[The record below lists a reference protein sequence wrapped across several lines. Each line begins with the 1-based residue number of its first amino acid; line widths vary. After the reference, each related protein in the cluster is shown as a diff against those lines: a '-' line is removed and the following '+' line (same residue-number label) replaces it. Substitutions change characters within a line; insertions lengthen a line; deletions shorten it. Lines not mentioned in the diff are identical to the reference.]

1 MSEPN
6 PSIQCP
12 LVPTSPLTGDRLLS
26 QASGGD
32 REKTGLMAGVG
43 EGELLEPGPQSRL
56 GECMGWVLAVRDIS
70 KPLDAV

>member
-12 LVPTSPLTGDRLLS
+12 LVPASPLTGDRLLS
-26 QASGGD
+26 QASGD

-43 EGELLEPGPQSRL
+43 EGELLEPGPQSWL